1 VARLTSQSAARRC
14 PGIHSSTTRRINS
27 ERLDLLH
34 SWLLTNLRAPSPNH
48 PAHELDG
55 GRKGS
60 VMSASSSWRR
70 SRSIE
75 ELERWAFSVQAMH
88 PMNDSRRV
96 CASQHATSRTARE
109 VPTSRL
115 RVAPDP
121 ATGLLGLVGGG
132 YRRRRCSLTRLSST
146 VRATVTIL
154 GPVDKP
160 LTGPPRSAPSRCAG
174 QRQSDRRFLR
184 TVLGRNCEVVGR
196 VRVMPR

>member
-1 VARLTSQSAARRC
+1 MAGRRAEGERHEREFFVEAVA
-14 PGIHSSTTRRINS
+14 
-27 ERLDLLH
+27 
-34 SWLLTNLRAPSPNH
+34 
-48 PAHELDG
+48 
-55 GRKGS
+55 
-60 VMSASSSWRR
+60 
-70 SRSIE
+70 SIE

-132 YRRRRCSLTRLSST
+132 YRRRRCSLTRLTST

-160 LTGPPRSAPSRCAG
+160 LTGPPRVSSITLRRPAVKAIGDFYERYSAGTARLLAG
-174 QRQSDRRFLR
+174 F
-184 TVLGRNCEVVGR
+184 V
-196 VRVMPR
+196 